1 MFKKESE
8 KFLGEIMIRCR
19 KLEDGEK
26 ILEKILFVFLLCFSL
41 MVEKYI

>member
-8 KFLGEIMIRCR
+8 KFLGETMIRCR

-26 ILEKILFVFLLCFSL
+26 ILEKILSALLLCFSP
-41 MVEKYI
+41 MAEKHT